1 MANHNFPTVDDV
13 ITVNGEQYKLV
24 NEPYPAEDVER
35 SEKWCS
41 SQFHAQAY
49 SVAELNSDDPTIG
62 VYNISW
68 AVLPEYANVA
78 NFTSEQW
85 EAACDWSK
93 PLYASDDYIP
103 VSREDI

>member
-1 MANHNFPTVDDV
+1 MAKHNFPTIDDV

-24 NEPYPAEDVER
+24 NEPYPVEDVER
-35 SEKWCS
+35 SGKWYS

-49 SVAELNSDDPTIG
+49 FVTELNSDDSIIG

-68 AVLPEYANVA
+68 AVLPEYENVS
-78 NFTSEQW
+78 NFSPEQW

-93 PLYASDDYIP
+93 PLCADVLYP
-103 VSREDI
+103 VTRKDI